1 MYYKDGDNY
10 LNSCVFDLF
19 VLQKKTV
26 QRCMVFSAFYV
37 RSVEEDDLKENRL
50 YEIEVT
56 PKVPKREVGIVTL
69 SKSIPNYSA
78 KKLIELMQNK

>member
-37 RSVEEDDLKENRL
+37 RSVEEDDLKENPAKQQEFRFDCMI
-50 YEIEVT
+50 YAENSGV
-56 PKVPKREVGIVTL
+56 RIV
-69 SKSIPNYSA
+69 IR
-78 KKLIELMQNK
+78 QN